1 MQIDSKARPSSLKHA
16 LATLALYPELE
27 ARFVRIG
34 AAVEV
39 VELEEQVWRG
49 LDEIAALEGITLD
62 ELCTLVHL
70 TYLRGMSLD
79 TGLRVYAVN
88 YYRELERA

>member
-1 MQIDSKARPSSLKHA
+1 MTSVTIDLLARSACDAPFAVVATQIVQVS
-16 LATLALYPELE
+16 
-27 ARFVRIG
+27 G

>member
-1 MQIDSKARPSSLKHA
+1 MQLDSKSRPSSLKHA
-16 LATLALYPELE
+16 LATLALFPELE
-27 ARFVRIG
+27 ARLVRIG
-34 AAVEV
+34 ATAEM

-49 LDEIAALEGITLD
+49 LEEIAALEGMSLD

-70 TYLRGMSLD
+70 SYLRGMSLD
-79 TGLRVYAVN
+79 TGLRVYAIN